1 VGPTCQPP
9 LSASG
14 PPISGRVTTHRAPIG
29 CCGWRCPNA
38 PGGLKA
44 VPTVPSHADARTRRP
59 ASPVPTGRLSRQR
72 RCPSWRH
79 FASPSRSPPCPKP
92 STPPSTPSVRRWV
105 RPRRRISRAS
115 VYDNLLPRPRRSP
128 PVAAVPPMPTSTLVV
143 PPDAAVYAI
152 VLRHRPHTGEP
163 HHAFPGRLP
172 CAGEV
177 AAARQ
182 ACRTLGHALAVHV
195 GRANAVSMSHVPLC
209 YWAEREFGPVT
220 LDLVFLIS
228 EYI

>member
-1 VGPTCQPP
+1 
-9 LSASG
+9 
-14 PPISGRVTTHRAPIG
+14 
-29 CCGWRCPNA
+29 
-38 PGGLKA
+38 
-44 VPTVPSHADARTRRP
+44 
-59 ASPVPTGRLSRQR
+59 
-72 RCPSWRH
+72 
-79 FASPSRSPPCPKP
+79 
-92 STPPSTPSVRRWV
+92 
-105 RPRRRISRAS
+105 
-115 VYDNLLPRPRRSP
+115 
-128 PVAAVPPMPTSTLVV
+128 V

-182 ACRTLGHALAVHV
+182 ACRTLRRAARWPAELGHALAVHV
-195 GRANAVSMSHVPLC
+195 GRAKAVSMSHVPLC

-228 EYI
+228 EYIQILANLKIRVGFI